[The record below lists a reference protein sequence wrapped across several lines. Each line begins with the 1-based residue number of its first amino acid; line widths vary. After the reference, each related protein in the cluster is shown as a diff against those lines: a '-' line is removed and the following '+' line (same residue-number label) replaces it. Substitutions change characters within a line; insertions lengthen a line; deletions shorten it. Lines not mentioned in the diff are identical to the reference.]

1 MLYTTNYFSPLGEI
15 ILAEKSSQLA
25 GLWIQGQKYYLS
37 TLKNKDIQKCNTP
50 FLQQVCRWLDQYF
63 AGEMPD
69 ISQIP
74 LAPEGTDFQKSV
86 WKILCG
92 IPYGETT
99 TYGDIAKRMACGQQP
114 PGSVSPGKMSARAVG
129 NAVSRNPIS
138 IIVPCHRVIGAKGN
152 LTGYAGGL
160 DKKIWLLTHEHA
172 LEPLLP

>member
-1 MLYTTNYFSPLGEI
+1 MIYIKNYPSPLGEI
-15 ILAEKSSQLA
+15 VLAEKDRQLT

-37 TLKNKDIQKCNTP
+37 TLKNKDVRKRNTP
-50 FLQQVCRWLDQYF
+50 FLQQICRWLDQYF

-86 WKILCG
+86 WKILCE

-99 TYGDIAKRMACGQQP
+99 TYGDIAKRMVCGQQP
-114 PGSVSPGKMSARAVG
+114 PEGASPGRMSARAVG
-129 NAVSRNPIS
+129 NAVSHNPIS
-138 IIVPCHRVIGAKGN
+138 IIIPCHRVIGTKGN

-160 DKKIWLLTHEHA
+160 DKKIWLLTHERA
-172 LEPLLP
+172 LQTLQP